1 MQKDI
6 TEKELVQC
14 NDVFADIYNE
24 GIFGGKKI
32 LREEDL
38 LPLPTD
44 SITRNMD
51 GTVRQG
57 FRDVRKADRRSGTYR
72 LIWNLENQSGTDN
85 TMPERVMGYE
95 YASYE
100 EQIKA
105 LMAENRKAGKPAFTK
120 RIHED
125 QKLVPVITAVLNW
138 DENEWSGPRHLH
150 EMLKFPAGLE
160 EELRPMAADYSFHLI
175 EVGSLTEEVRNRFQS
190 DFRVLAEYAAT
201 RKESEKW
208 EAFLREYPKK
218 LDHPEE
224 LFDALKAVAGD
235 ERYEQIAEQL
245 TKEEKEEGVRMCVV
259 AEKLERIGIEKGMEK
274 GIEKGIEMGRMEERA
289 NTERE
294 KHRAMIA
301 EQEVLELRRELERLK
316 NSRS

>member
-38 LPLPTD
+38 LSLPTE
-44 SITRNMD
+44 SLTRNMD

-138 DENEWSGPRHLH
+138 GEKEWSGPRHLH
-150 EMLKFPAGLE
+150 EMLKFPEGLE
-160 EELRPMAADYSFHLI
+160 EELRPMAADYSFHLV
-175 EVGSLTEEVRNRFQS
+175 EMGSLPEEVRNRFQS
-190 DFRVLAEYAAT
+190 DFRILAEYAAT
-201 RKESEKW
+201 RKEPEKW

-259 AEKLERIGIEKGMEK
+259 AEKLERIGIEKG
-274 GIEKGIEMGRMEERA
+274 RMEERA
-289 NTERE
+289 NTERLERRVEKE
-294 KHRAMIA
+294 KHRADVA
-301 EQEVLELRRELERLK
+301 EARVIMLERELEQLK
-316 NSRS
+316 EKYKNTI

>member
-1 MQKDI
+1 
-6 TEKELVQC
+6 
-14 NDVFADIYNE
+14 
-24 GIFGGKKI
+24 
-32 LREEDL
+32 
-38 LPLPTD
+38 
-44 SITRNMD
+44 
-51 GTVRQG
+51 
-57 FRDVRKADRRSGTYR
+57 
-72 LIWNLENQSGTDN
+72 
-85 TMPERVMGYE
+85 MGYE

-105 LMAENRKAGKPAFTK
+105 LMAENRKAGNPAVTK
-120 RIHED
+120 RIHDD

-138 DENEWSGPRHLH
+138 DEKEWSGPRHLH
-150 EMLKFPAGLE
+150 EMLKF
-160 EELRPMAADYSFHLI
+160 
-175 EVGSLTEEVRNRFQS
+175 
-190 DFRVLAEYAAT
+190 
-201 RKESEKW
+201 
-208 EAFLREYPKK
+208 
-218 LDHPEE
+218 PEE

-259 AEKLERIGIEKGMEK
+259 AEKLERIGIEKG
-274 GIEKGIEMGRMEERA
+274 RMEERA

>member
-38 LPLPTD
+38 LPLPTE
-44 SITRNMD
+44 SLTRTMD
-51 GTVRQG
+51 GTLRQG
-57 FRDVRKADRRSGTYR
+57 IRDVRKADRRSGTYR

-105 LMAENRKAGKPAFTK
+105 LMAENRKAGNPAVTK
-120 RIHED
+120 RIHDD
-125 QKLVPVITAVLNW
+125 QKRVPVITAVLNW
-138 DENEWSGPRHLH
+138 GEREWSGPRHLH
-150 EMLKFPAGLE
+150 EMLKFPEGLE

-175 EVGSLTEEVRNRFQS
+175 EMGSLPEEVRNRFQS

-201 RKESEKW
+201 RKEPEKW

-245 TKEEKEEGVRMCVV
+245 TKEEKEEGIRMCVV
-259 AEKLERIGIEKGMEK
+259 A
-274 GIEKGIEMGRMEERA
+274 
-289 NTERE
+289 
-294 KHRAMIA
+294 
-301 EQEVLELRRELERLK
+301 
-316 NSRS
+316 